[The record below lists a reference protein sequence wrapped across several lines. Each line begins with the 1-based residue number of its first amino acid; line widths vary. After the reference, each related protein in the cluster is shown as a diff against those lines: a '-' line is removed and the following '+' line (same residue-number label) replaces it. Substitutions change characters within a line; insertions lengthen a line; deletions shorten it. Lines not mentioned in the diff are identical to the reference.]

1 MKFITAFIVFV
12 CFSSSIFCQ
21 IDIDTEPNIEVTG
34 RAEKEIIPDMI
45 YIKIVINER
54 IENREVITASEQE
67 QTLIAALK
75 TLGVD
80 LKQLSVNNIS
90 ADFKKK
96 RWRKGDVKGRI
107 NYSLLLTDYETTS
120 KVFEK
125 LDELK
130 ITNANITK
138 LDHSKLIEYRKE
150 VRINAIKAAKEKAD
164 YLLEAIGAKTGLPLR
179 VKEMS
184 FNEYD
189 DGGSLNMRGSRS
201 TGKIIYVDGIKVKP
215 IKEAIQFKTIKVQ
228 AAVFVRFQIKE

>member
-1 MKFITAFIVFV
+1 MKFITAFIVFI

-45 YIKIVINER
+45 YIKIIINER

-67 QTLIAALK
+67 KTLIAALK

-164 YLLEAIGAKTGLPLR
+164 YLLEAIGAKTGLPLKVR
-179 VKEMS
+179 EVNFKEH
-184 FNEYD
+184 N
-189 DGGSLNMRGSRS
+189 GSALNMRGSRS
-201 TGKIIYVDGIKVKP
+201 PGKIVYVDGIKVKP